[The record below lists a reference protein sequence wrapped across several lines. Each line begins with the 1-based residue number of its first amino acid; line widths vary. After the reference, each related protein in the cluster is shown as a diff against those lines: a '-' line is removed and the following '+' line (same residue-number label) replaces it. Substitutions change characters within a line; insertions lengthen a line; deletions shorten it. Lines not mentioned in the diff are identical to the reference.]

1 MPRCYIHH
9 CDPLV
14 LLLEMSLP
22 IRKDSVPTVPV
33 FCANVIDEDDRQVD
47 IDLHYDFSNFL
58 AANVPPVP
66 KNLI

>member
-1 MPRCYIHH
+1 
-9 CDPLV
+9 
-14 LLLEMSLP
+14 MSLP
-22 IRKDSVPTVPV
+22 IQKDSVPTVPV